1 MNRADGTNG
10 WTGKFVLGGFVA
22 VTATLTGVFA
32 NSMSAD
38 QKHLELKQAEHGE
51 RLSALE
57 SFNKGVSQDLQR
69 IDRNVDRI
77 LERITR

>member
-32 NSMSAD
+32 NSMSTD

-51 RLSALE
+51 RLSSLE
-57 SFNKGVSQDLQR
+57 AFNAGLREDVQDMDKKL
-69 IDRNVDRI
+69 DRI
-77 LERITR
+77 LLRMP

>member
-1 MNRADGTNG
+1 MEPRNGTAG
-10 WTGKFVLGGFVA
+10 LMIKSLIGLFIVITGTV
-22 VTATLTGVFA
+22 TGVFA
-32 NSMSAD
+32 NSMVA
-38 QKHLELKQAEHGE
+38 QQVRTELKQDEHGE

-57 SFNKGVSQDLQR
+57 TFNKGVRDDLQR